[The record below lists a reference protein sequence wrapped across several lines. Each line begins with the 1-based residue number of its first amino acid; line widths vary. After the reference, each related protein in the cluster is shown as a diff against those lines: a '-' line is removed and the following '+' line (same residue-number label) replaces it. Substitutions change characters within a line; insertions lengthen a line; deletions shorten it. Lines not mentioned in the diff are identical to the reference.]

1 MDQTG
6 SRPPGSDC
14 DLLGAS
20 WALGRALELLLGLV
34 TELVTAGCR
43 MQSTVRRTSQ
53 SSREMVHC
61 CCVEQEKMTL
71 QNDDFSDLG
80 LAREAPT

>member
-6 SRPPGSDC
+6 SRPPGSDR
-14 DLLGAS
+14 DLFGAS
-20 WALGRALELLLGLV
+20 WALGCALELLLGLV

-43 MQSTVRRTSQ
+43 MQSTVRCTSQ
-53 SSREMVHC
+53 SNREMVHC
-61 CCVEQEKMTL
+61 CCIEQEEMTL
-71 QNDDFSDLG
+71 QNDDFSDFG